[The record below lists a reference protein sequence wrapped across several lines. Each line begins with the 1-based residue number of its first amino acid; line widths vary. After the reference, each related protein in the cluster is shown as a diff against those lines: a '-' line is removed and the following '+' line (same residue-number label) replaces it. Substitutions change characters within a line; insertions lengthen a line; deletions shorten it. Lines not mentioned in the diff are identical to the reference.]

1 MFDEN
6 SRYIKVVQY
15 NVTDRRKRMVP
26 VVGVPAPPMQT
37 LMGYHLL
44 KQGQRVDHLAGRY
57 LNNAAGFWR
66 IDYLNDAMLPEALS
80 ERAEIAI
87 PNKK

>member
-1 MFDEN
+1 MFDEK
-6 SRYIKVVQY
+6 SRYGKTEQY
-15 NVTDRRKRMVP
+15 PVTDRRNRTVT
-26 VVGVPAPPMQT
+26 VVGVSAPPLQT

-44 KQGQRVDHLAGRY
+44 KQGQRVDHLSGRY
-57 LNNAAGFWR
+57 LDNAAGFWR

-80 ERAEIAI
+80 ERTEIAI